1 MANTYVDYTAVA
13 SQTDYNF
20 SFEYLRDE
28 HVKVKVNGTLVTNYT
43 IVTSPV
49 QLIRFT
55 DAPLAGSA
63 IKIYRDSRGDFSPL
77 VDFVNGSVLTE
88 SELDESY
95 KHNLFVSQESS
106 EGTGGEQLTKKGLTN
121 YDAEGNKIINLGTPT
136 DNTDTA
142 NKAYVDQ
149 TIDNSIALGGSPAIV
164 SLGGYDVTAL
174 GTTRARSLA
183 NRFEERVSV
192 KDYGATGNGT
202 TDDTDAIQA
211 ALNSENSIYFPEGTY
226 KVTYDPNAVIAGGF
240 SVSVEYMIVSVGTTD
255 FTLIGA
261 DNNNV
266 GTIFTATGVGTG
278 TGTAKP
284 TGHGLLINAVNKHI
298 KGAGLELANIVY
310 TSSTSNSPAIKITS
324 DDVHIEGLLING
336 NANAT
341 KTTEPTPNCIGLE
354 FIDVSECS
362 VRNCQVIGGHFGI
375 RFDNTTTNPDNNSHN
390 IVEGCILRN
399 QFSTGVII
407 QGGQYTLI
415 QGNNAEDCG
424 SDGFKVKEGSQRN
437 RILGNTARANGRDG
451 FDVYDGFIDTILDG
465 NLAEDNALQ
474 GFEIKGTFD
483 GTYGAGDYVA
493 RESVISNNI
502 AVSNG
507 SNTVTA
513 GSFTIGV
520 EYQIKSVGTTDFTLI
535 GAANNNINTIFTATG
550 AGTGDGTATP
560 GYNGFSIISVRNTTI
575 TGNSSISSTANGF
588 SFNTI
593 QGCTVTG
600 NSSSRN
606 TKHGFD
612 FQSSVSRLLVSGCY
626 AVDNSWADGSTQNGT
641 YNGFNIQSGC
651 AVQFSSCHSING
663 TTTSKKGGQGYGFY
677 WEAVSSG
684 STLIGCYT
692 LGNVTDGVG
701 GVSGFSTNNGIFNTV
716 DNGSF
721 RGIQFKN
728 DAMDELEV
736 KNASLELTADTA
748 SFNELSIVDG
758 ITAPSARTGK
768 AQIYVDTADGDLKV
782 IFSDG
787 TVKTI
792 VVDT

>member
-43 IVTSPV
+43 IVTSPTPTK
-49 QLIRFT
+49 IRFNT
-55 DAPLAGSA
+55 APVAGSA

-164 SLGGYDVTAL
+164 SLGGYNVTAL
-174 GTTRARSLA
+174 GTTAARSLA

-507 SNTVTA
+507 SN
-513 GSFTIGV
+513 GS
-520 EYQIKSVGTTDFTLI
+520 YD
-535 GAANNNINTIFTATG
+535 
-550 AGTGDGTATP
+550 
-560 GYNGFSIISVRNTTI
+560 GFSIISVRNTTI

-588 SFNTI
+588 AFNTI